1 MITAWS
7 AFISKDNKMYLAS
20 FVITFTFHSRLE
32 IDRIIIKRSF
42 SHPFEKLTDI
52 SYLTSGILENFDQ
65 IKSEQLCN
73 WAVNV
78 SRKKGKFA
86 I

>member
-1 MITAWS
+1 MITACS

-20 FVITFTFHSRLE
+20 FVITFTFHPRLE
-32 IDRIIIKRSF
+32 IGRMIIKRSF

-52 SYLTSGILENFDQ
+52 SYLTSGILENLDP
-65 IKSEQLCN
+65 IKSEQLRN

-78 SRKKGKFA
+78 SRKKDKLA